1 MSYNID
7 KSMRTNNAYL
17 FVCRI
22 FGLYSHYFVVI
33 ALAVGLIIGIESSGD
48 KLLYGIVI
56 FSLMKLSDIMKLLIR
71 QMVALEGL
79 MVSYLRVNNLCNIPA
94 EGELRTEYD
103 KSIGFK

>member
-7 KSMRTNNAYL
+7 KSMRTNFAYL

-22 FGLYSHYFVVI
+22 FGYYSLNFVLV
-33 ALAVGLIIGIESSGD
+33 ALIIGLIIGIESSGD
-48 KLLYGIVI
+48 RLLYGIVI

-79 MVSYLRVNNLCNIPA
+79 MVSYLRIKNLCDI
-94 EGELRTEYD
+94 
-103 KSIGFK
+103 KS